1 MALSAHRTTGFS
13 PRNERGAVLF
23 VGLIFLLLLTL
34 LGVTAMQVTVL
45 QERMAGNF
53 RVQHAAFERTE
64 GCVIRGQKDVRNVLV
79 ALDKYATVAAMS
91 GTSTPWD
98 SWLTDHSDDP
108 QKCLSDDGGSVL
120 DEADGNSRLI
130 LRRYCG
136 SGCSDGRGVPTT
148 SDPERLVNF
157 YIISGQDYDVSD
169 QPTSTAIVQSIYVY

>member
-1 MALSAHRTTGFS
+1 MTRIRQGFGTLQHN

-53 RVQHAAFERTE
+53 RVAHQAFEQAE
-64 GCVIRGQKDVRNVLV
+64 GLVASGQADVRNVLI
-79 ALDKYATVAAMS
+79 ALDQYATVASMDAS
-91 GTSTPWD
+91 GVSPWD
-98 SWLTDHSDDP
+98 TWLTNTTTTP
-108 QKCLSDDGGSVL
+108 QL
-120 DEADGNSRLI
+120 LI

-136 SGCSDGRGVPTT
+136 PGCSDTRGVPTT

-157 YIISGQDYDVSD
+157 YVLSGQDFDPSA
-169 QPTSTAIVQSIYVY
+169 TSTSIVQSVYVY